1 MHQVAVIGGSNVSQ
15 EVCEVAKRLG
25 LLLAKKGYIVFNG
38 GLGGV
43 MECVSQG
50 VRNGGGIVIGILPGS
65 SHSEGN
71 MFLTA
76 KVPTGMGYARNFMV
90 VRSGE
95 AVIAIDGSMGTLS
108 EAAFALAEGKTVIAI
123 GEICAEPKKPNEGK
137 IIRVNTPE
145 EAIEELEKI
154 FLK

>member
-1 MHQVAVIGGSNVSQ
+1 MHQVAVIGGSSVSQ
-15 EVCEVAKRLG
+15 EICNAARKLG
-25 LLLAKKGYIVFNG
+25 FLLAQKGYIVFNG
-38 GLGGV
+38 GLQGV

-50 VRNGGGIVIGILPGS
+50 VREGGGIVIGILPGN

-95 AVIAIDGSMGTLS
+95 AIIAIDGSMGTLS
-108 EAAFALAEGKTVIAI
+108 EASFALAEGKTVIAI

-145 EAIEELEKI
+145 EAIEELDKL
-154 FLK
+154 FMK